1 MVRHARGEQRPA
13 RPLPAQRGEDQG
25 LMRKFAAILLL
36 LVLAGF
42 CYGLNAIFKL
52 RFESG
57 DIYPP
62 YSSFR
67 TDPLGTKALYESFDH
82 LLSVERN
89 FRPLLKAES
98 GRDSVLFVLGV
109 QPRQLRL
116 VGGVGKDFEDYAT
129 TGGRA
134 VPSFFSPPFSPEIF
148 PP

>member
-116 VGGVGKDFEDYAT
+116 VEGEGTDLADYVT
-129 TGGRA
+129 TRA
-134 VPSFFSPPFSPEIF
+134 RLMSTLFFAPFSHGPYHA
-148 PP
+148 